1 MATQLSFQSYLD
13 VISSGIINPLCR
25 LEFLRNEDESVQTSI
40 IKLPLDSSSLTCDI
54 TNGVRR
60 SLSLILDNSNKDFL
74 PSLDSLWIGFK
85 FQLYLGYKDGQDRE
99 IWFPQGLFCVFNS
112 DPSISSSLSD
122 KKVTLN
128 CQDKWS
134 LLSIPIGHIY
144 IIPSGSSVLSA
155 IRSILKL
162 VGDKKAPILQDLSDI
177 PPFDLRWGESS
188 TYGDVL
194 KGLANLYS
202 RECYYDTTGHFVFQ
216 EFMDASVVETI
227 YTFSTDQ
234 VAYMGSNRIL
244 KYSQT
249 FNHIYVI
256 GASMNSGIA
265 YTGEYIN
272 NDLTSNTRVQ
282 LIGDKPMP
290 VITDSKISSNE
301 LCNQR
306 AKMEGMKAKRVQE
319 NISIN
324 SISLLHL
331 DVNKAITISDDS
343 IGCYAKKYVIQQ
355 FQLSL
360 DAKSPMTITGFLFSD
375 SSDFEDRLTMT
386 TI

>member
-1 MATQLSFQSYLD
+1 M
-13 VISSGIINPLCR
+13 CR
-25 LEFLRNEDESVQTSI
+25 LEFLRNENESVQSSI

-54 TNGVRR
+54 SNGVRR

-74 PSLDSLWIGFK
+74 PSIDSLWIGFK
-85 FQLYLGYKDGQDRE
+85 FQLYLGYKDGQDGE
-99 IWFPQGLFCVFNS
+99 IWFPQGVFCVFNS
-112 DPSISSSLSD
+112 DPTISSNYGD

-134 LLSIPIGHIY
+134 LLNIPIGHIY

-155 IRSILKL
+155 IRSILVL
-162 VGDKKAPILQDLSDI
+162 VGDKKAPILQDLSDV
-177 PPFDLRWGESS
+177 PPFDLRWSESS

-194 KGLANLYS
+194 KSLANLYS
-202 RECYYDTTGHFVFQ
+202 RECYFDTTGHFVFQ
-216 EFMDASVVETI
+216 EFSDASTVETI
-227 YTFSTDQ
+227 YSFSTDQ
-234 VAYMGSNRIL
+234 VAYMGSSRIL
-244 KYSQT
+244 KYSQV
-249 FNHIYVI
+249 FNHVYVV
-256 GASMNSGIA
+256 GGNMGSNTA

-290 VITDSKISSNE
+290 VITDSKISSND

-319 NISIN
+319 NISI
-324 SISLLHL
+324 SCITLLHL
-331 DVNKAITISDDS
+331 EVNKAINVSDDS
-343 IGCYAKKYVIQQ
+343 IGCYAKKYIIHQ

-360 DAKSPMTITGFLFSD
+360 TAKSPMTITGFLYSD
-375 SSDFEDRLTMT
+375 SSDFVDRLTMT

>member
-1 MATQLSFQSYLD
+1 MSFEQYIQCLNSRILF
-13 VISSGIINPLCR
+13 PLCR
-25 LEFLRNEDESVQTSI
+25 LEFLRNDESAQSSI

-74 PSLDSLWIGFK
+74 PSIDSLWIGFK
-85 FQLYLGYKDGQDRE
+85 FQLYLGYKDGQDNE
-99 IWFPQGLFCVFNS
+99 VWFPQGIFCVFNS
-112 DPSISSSLSD
+112 DPSITSNFSE

-134 LLSIPIGHIY
+134 LLDIPIGHIY
-144 IIPSGSSVLSA
+144 IIPSGSSVVNA
-155 IRSILKL
+155 IRSILEL
-162 VGDKKAPILQDLSDI
+162 VGDKKAPILQDLPDA
-177 PPFDLRWGESS
+177 PPFDLRWAESS

-194 KGLANLYS
+194 KSLANLYS
-202 RECYYDTTGHFVFQ
+202 REVYYDTTGHFVFK
-216 EFMDASVVETI
+216 EFSDASVVETI

-234 VAYMGSNRIL
+234 VAYMGSSRIL

-249 FNHIYVI
+249 FNHVYVV
-256 GASMNSGIA
+256 GNSSSSGIT

-272 NDLTSNTRVQ
+272 DDLTSNTRVQ

-306 AKMEGMKAKRVQE
+306 AKMEGIKAKRVQE
-319 NISIN
+319 NISIS
-324 SISLLHL
+324 SINLLHL
-331 DVNKAITISDDS
+331 DVNKAIIISDDS
-343 IGCYAKKYVIQQ
+343 IGCYAKKYIIQQ
-355 FQLSL
+355 FQLGL
-360 DAKSPMTITGFLFSD
+360 TAKSPMTITGFLFSD